1 MRDPRSRSE
10 PPGRPLDSASRHPT
24 VRDIA
29 AAAGVSQST
38 AARALSGRGYVSRPA
53 RTLVI
58 ETADR
63 LRYVPNNVARSL
75 RAQATGAVG
84 VLISDLANP
93 FYAEVARGIEQVLRA
108 RGYQMLLADSDGL
121 ADQEAAAL
129 RTFQTMR
136 VEGVILTPA
145 TPSSDHMASLV
156 RGGLAVVEV
165 DRLSTDGRCDGVVV
179 ENEAGAYQA
188 TRHLLELGHQR
199 VGLIVGETT
208 YRTGAGRLEGYIR
221 ALADAGILFDEEL
234 VAYTSFHAA
243 DAQAV
248 ARDLLRR
255 TRRDRSLCDERGA
268 GPGCAPR
275 NARGRAEGPARPVLR
290 RVRQFRLDDVLV
302 ADDHDRRSADA
313 EHRARG
319 GDAHARS
326 SERRPSRPSGRA
338 RASDTVRSTRIDRT
352 CEEATVSATVV
363 MMSRAADDD
372 AGALQ
377 ESAH

>member
-1 MRDPRSRSE
+1 MRDPRGRSE
-10 PPGRPLDSASRHPT
+10 PSGGPLDSVTRHPT

-29 AAAGVSQST
+29 AAADVSQST
-38 AARALSGRGYVSRPA
+38 AARALSGRGYVSRLV

-63 LRYVPNNVARSL
+63 LGYVPNNIARSL

-93 FYAEVARGIEQVLRA
+93 FYAEVANGIEQVLRT

-121 ADQEAAAL
+121 ADAEAAAL
-129 RTFQTMR
+129 RTFQAMR

-145 TPSSDHMASLV
+145 TPSSDLVASLV

-165 DRLSTDGRCDGVVV
+165 DRLSNDSLCDGVVV

-208 YRTGAGRLEGYIR
+208 YITGAGRLEGYVR
-221 ALADAGILFDEEL
+221 ALSDAGVRFDEEL
-234 VAYTSFHAA
+234 VAYTSFHSV

-248 ARDLLRR
+248 ARDLLKAH
-255 TRRDRSLCDERGA
+255 RDVTALFA
-268 GPGCAPR
+268 T
-275 NARGRAEGPARPVLR
+275 NTVLA
-290 RVRQFRLDDVLV
+290 Q
-302 ADDHDRRSADA
+302 
-313 EHRARG
+313 
-319 GDAHARS
+319 
-326 SERRPSRPSGRA
+326 
-338 RASDTVRSTRIDRT
+338 
-352 CEEATVSATVV
+352 
-363 MMSRAADDD
+363 
-372 AGALQ
+372 GALRATLEARLKIPRDLSFVAFDDSDWMSFSSPPITTVAQ
-377 ESAH
+377 PTLSIGREAATLMLDRLSGDLLGPPVVRELPTRFVRRESTGPVRKRP